1 MCFTLIGHTRSCVSN
16 LFYLTGAKVK
26 LQLTSRQMLYLL
38 EVNVLFLRTLDFEY
52 VMPHDIICKIQPADG
67 RSPWTIPNPIS
78 LQHYTR
84 VLLKINK

>member
-16 LFYLTGAKVK
+16 LFYLTGAKVRS
-26 LQLTSRQMLYLL
+26 QLTSRHM
-38 EVNVLFLRTLDFEY
+38 FLRTLDFEY

-78 LQHYTR
+78 LQNYTR